1 MMSLVLFG
9 SMLIG
14 MFIGIPVC
22 FAILLAC
29 LTYLV
34 PNGVP
39 LTIIPQNLIS
49 GVNSFVL
56 LAVPLFTLTGYLM
69 EHTSLSA
76 RLVDF
81 VECIFGSVRGS
92 MGVVTIVTCAIFAA
106 LTGSGPATVAA
117 VGAIMMPALTRAG
130 YSKSTASGMIAA
142 GGALGPIIPPSTN
155 MVVYGATMGL
165 SVSKMFMG
173 GVIPG
178 VFIAICLCVINGF
191 IAYRNHIGKCD
202 KRFTKKEVAQ
212 RSLRAIPTL
221 MLPVIVLGG
230 IYGGIVTPT
239 EAAVLSAVYAAVYGA
254 ASGELK
260 PRVIGQVLMKTV
272 MTSSTVGFIIAVA
285 NVFAWILSKTRLPA
299 ILGAAIM
306 EVIPN
311 KWIYLAVLML
321 ILFIVGCLMETIASI
336 LILAPILVPVGIQFG
351 LDPLHLGV
359 LFCITLTVGFV
370 TPPFGINLFTASSTT
385 GETYASVLKG
395 VIPFMIAMLICVLI
409 CAFCPVLIM
418 FLPGISSAA

>member
-1 MMSLVLFG
+1 MMALVLFS

-14 MFIGIPVC
+14 MLLGIPVC

-29 LTYLV
+29 LTYLI
-34 PNGVP
+34 PSGVP
-39 LTIIPQNLIS
+39 LTIIPQTLIS

-69 EHTSLSA
+69 EQTSLSI

-130 YSKSTASGMIAA
+130 YTKSTASGMIAA

-173 GVIPG
+173 GIVPG
-178 VFIAICLCVINGF
+178 VFITVSLCVVNAV
-191 IAYRNHIGKCD
+191 IAGKRRIGKCD
-202 KRFTKKEVAQ
+202 KHFSKKEVAQ
-212 RSLRAIPTL
+212 RTLRAIPTL
-221 MLPVIVLGG
+221 ILPVIVLGG
-230 IYGGIVTPT
+230 IYGGFVTPT
-239 EAAVLSAVYAAVYGA
+239 EAAVLSAVYAVIYGVV
-254 ASGELK
+254 SGELK
-260 PRVIGQVLMKTV
+260 PKVIGQVLAKTV
-272 MTSSTVGFIIAVA
+272 TTSSTVGFIIAVA
-285 NVFAWILSKTRLPA
+285 SVFAWILSKTRLPA
-299 ILGAAIM
+299 ILGAAVM
-306 EVIPN
+306 EIIPN
-311 KWIYLAVLML
+311 KWIYLAILML

-336 LILAPILVPVGIQFG
+336 LILAPILVPVGINFG

-370 TPPFGINLFTASSTT
+370 TPPFGINLFTAASTT
-385 GETYASVLKG
+385 GESYASVLKG
-395 VIPFMIAMLICVLI
+395 VIPFMTVMIVCVLI
-409 CAFCPVLIM
+409 CAFCPGLIT

>member
-1 MMSLVLFG
+1 MMSAILFG

-14 MFIGIPVC
+14 MFVGVPVC
-22 FAILLAC
+22 FAILLSC
-29 LTYLV
+29 LTYLI
-34 PNGVP
+34 PGGVP

-56 LAVPLFTLTGYLM
+56 LAVPLFTLTGYIM
-69 EHTSLSA
+69 ENTSLSV

-81 VECIFGSVRGS
+81 VECVFGRVQGS

-130 YSKSTASGMIAA
+130 YSKSTSSGMIAA

-178 VFIAICLCVINGF
+178 IFITVCLCAVNGY
-191 IAYRNHIGKCD
+191 IAHKHHIGRCD
-202 KRFTKKEVAQ
+202 KHFTKKEVLQ
-212 RSLRAIPTL
+212 RTVRAIPTL
-221 MLPVIVLGG
+221 MLPIIVLGG

-239 EAAVLSAVYAAVYGA
+239 EAAVLSAVYAAIYGFA
-254 ASGELK
+254 CKELK
-260 PRVIGQVLMKTV
+260 LKVIGKVLEKTV
-272 MTSSTVGFIIAVA
+272 TASSTVGFIIAVA

-299 ILGAAIM
+299 ILGAAVM

-311 KWIYLAVLML
+311 KWIYLAVLMI
-321 ILFIVGCLMETIASI
+321 ILFVVGCLMETIASI

-370 TPPFGINLFTASSTT
+370 TPPFGINLFTAASTT

-395 VIPFMIAMLICVLI
+395 VIPFMIVMLICVLI
-409 CAFCPVLIM
+409 CAFCPQLIT
-418 FLPGISSAA
+418 FLPSISSAS